1 MTTTHEGH
9 EVETFVY
16 LCTGCPLGCS
26 LEVDAVEEGILEI
39 RAANC
44 KIGERYAEQEHTDP
58 RRPVST
64 TVRLDDPVHP
74 RLPVRATEPV
84 PKGLVAPFVAHL
96 RDLVVH
102 PPVDRG
108 EVLATDVLGTGI
120 DVIATRSVAAATR
133 EDADPQL
140 ATADR

>member
-26 LEVDAVEEGILEI
+26 LEVDASEEGVLEI
-39 RAANC
+39 RGATC
-44 KIGERYAEQEHTDP
+44 KIGERYAKQEHTDP

-64 TVRLDDPVHP
+64 TVRLDDPDHP
-74 RLPVRATEPV
+74 RLPVRAAAPV
-84 PKGLVAPFVAHL
+84 PKDLVAPLVSHL

-102 PPVDRG
+102 PPVARG
-108 EVLATDVLGTGI
+108 DVIIADVLGTGI
-120 DVIATRSVAAATR
+120 DVIATRSVAAAPPR
-133 EDADPQL
+133 GAEASL
-140 ATADR
+140 ATAGR

>member
-9 EVETFVY
+9 EAETFVY

-26 LEVDAVEEGILEI
+26 LEVDATEEGILEI
-39 RAANC
+39 RGATC
-44 KIGERYAEQEHTDP
+44 KIGERHAEQEHTDP

-74 RLPVRATEPV
+74 RLPVRAAAPV

-96 RDLVVH
+96 RDVVVQ

-120 DVIATRSVAAATR
+120 DVIATRSMAAAAR
-133 EDADPQL
+133 EDTDARL